1 MPCAA
6 GWGSKVDIL
15 PSIRQELS
23 LYPGPADRNG
33 APAYT
38 IYDPPANRFFQ
49 LSHLGFEILSRWE
62 QNSMSK
68 ILNSVNR
75 ETTFSVESAHVID
88 LINFLRANHLLD
100 SRTQND
106 TQPLLTAHRQ
116 AKKHPLLWLVTHY
129 LFFRIPLVQPD
140 KWLSLTY
147 PWISFVFTGG
157 VAKLILSATLVGMVL
172 ILKQWDAFTGTF
184 TQFGAWTQLFFFVL
198 ALSVS
203 KVIHELGHAYAAHK
217 NGCRVGS
224 MGIAFIVLW
233 PMLYTDT
240 NEAWKLMSQKKRLE
254 ICAAGV
260 LAELALAGAA
270 VLLWSFLPPGVARSV
285 VFFLA
290 TTSWIITLTMNISPF
305 MRFDGYFILSDLI
318 RIQNLHDRAF
328 AMGRW
333 WMREKMF
340 GLGAIPPER
349 FTTGIERFLVLFA
362 FGTWCYRFL
371 LSLSIALMVYFLF
384 FKALGLILMGIE
396 LSWFIG
402 LPIIGEIKQW
412 KSLPIRMN
420 RSVIFS
426 LLVFCFVGLLCVIP
440 FKTQIQAPAVL
451 FAETYQVV
459 YTPSP
464 GRVKKI
470 AVKAGQKIRK
480 GELLMQMSSPDIEH
494 SRGVC
499 RRTLDVL
506 EHQLADQPLSNTLLE
521 QGAVLEN
528 RLEEAV
534 SRLQSQEDRQ
544 KKLTLTAPISGR
556 IVEMNPALIQGAWL
570 PEKETIFYLIGG
582 TKERIRAYVDEAD
595 LNGIQPGGEALF
607 YPDILELPKVRCRVD
622 QIDYAPTG
630 HLEDK
635 CLGSVYGG
643 PIPASMD
650 RHGRIIPKYA
660 FYRILLT
667 GADTPTRQVLAG
679 TMVIQGKPVSI
690 LQKVFHRILAV
701 FIRESGF

>member
-1 MPCAA
+1 MQCAA
-6 GWGSKVDIL
+6 GWGFKVEIL
-15 PSIRQELS
+15 PSIRQELT

-33 APAYT
+33 APVYT

-49 LSHLGFEILSRWE
+49 LTHLGFEILSRWE
-62 QNSMSK
+62 KNSMSK
-68 ILNSVNR
+68 ILDSVNR
-75 ETTFSVESAHVID
+75 ETTFFIEQAHVLD
-88 LINFLRANHLLD
+88 LIKFLRANHLVD
-100 SRTQND
+100 SRTQIES
-106 TQPLLTAHRQ
+106 QSLLTAHQRI
-116 AKKHPLLWLVTHY
+116 KKHPLLWLVTHY

-147 PWISFVFTGG
+147 PWISFVFTGWF
-157 VAKLILSATLVGMVL
+157 AKLILSATLGGMILVL
-172 ILKQWDAFTGTF
+172 RQWDTFTGTF
-184 TQFGAWTQLFFFVL
+184 TQFGEWTQLFFFVL

-203 KVIHELGHAYAAHK
+203 KVVHELGHAYAAHK

-240 NEAWKLMSQKKRLE
+240 NEAWKLSSQKKRLE
-254 ICAAGV
+254 ICAGGV
-260 LAELALAGAA
+260 LAELALAGTAA
-270 VLLWSFLPPGVARSV
+270 LLWSFLPPGVGRSV

-290 TTSWIITLTMNISPF
+290 TTSWIITLIMNISPF

-340 GLGAIPPER
+340 GLGAAPPER
-349 FTTGIERFLVLFA
+349 FTPGMEGFLVLFA
-362 FGTWCYRFL
+362 FGTWCYRFFL
-371 LSLSIALMVYFLF
+371 FLSIALMVYFLF
-384 FKALGLILMGIE
+384 FKALGLILMAIE
-396 LSWFIG
+396 LSWFIS
-402 LPIIGEIKQW
+402 LPIIREIKQW
-412 KSLPIRMN
+412 RTLPIRMN
-420 RSVIFS
+420 RSVIFT
-426 LLVFCFVGLLCVIP
+426 LLVFCCLGLLCVIP

-451 FAETYQVV
+451 FADPYQVV

-470 AVKAGQKIRK
+470 AVNVGQKIRK
-480 GELLMQMSSPDIEH
+480 GDLLMQMSSPDLEH
-494 SRGVC
+494 SRAVC

-528 RLEEAV
+528 KFEEAV
-534 SRLQSQEDRQ
+534 SRLQSEENRQ
-544 KKLTLTAPISGR
+544 KKLTLTAPICGT
-556 IVEMNPALIQGAWL
+556 IAEINPAVTQGAWL
-570 PEKETIFYLIGG
+570 PEKKAIFYLVGG
-582 TKERIRAYVDEAD
+582 SKERIRAYVNEAD
-595 LNGIQPGGEALF
+595 LDGIKPGGQAVF
-607 YPDILELPKVRCRVD
+607 YPDTLERSKVRCRID

-635 CLGSVYGG
+635 CLSSVYGG

-650 RHGRIIPKYA
+650 NHGNLIPKYA

-667 GADTPTRQVLAG
+667 GPDTSTRQVLAG
-679 TMVIQGKPVSI
+679 TMVIQGKPISL
-690 LQKVFHRILAV
+690 LQKVSHRILAV
-701 FIRESGF
+701 IIRESGF